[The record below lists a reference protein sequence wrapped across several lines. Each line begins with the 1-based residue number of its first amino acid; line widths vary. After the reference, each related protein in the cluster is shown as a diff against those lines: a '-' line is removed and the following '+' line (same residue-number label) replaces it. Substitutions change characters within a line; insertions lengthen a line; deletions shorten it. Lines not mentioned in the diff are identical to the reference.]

1 MSYNE
6 APEEY
11 TDDTRPAVGASE
23 LKAML
28 DFLAN
33 VANKDNWGYFD
44 PSGCP
49 KGMGRYKDSWIGDGE
64 HPLDAA
70 ERLLA
75 TMKSN
80 GLMSRPATKD

>member
-1 MSYNE
+1 MRDKRFVDFKEPESGAE
-6 APEEY
+6 A
-11 TDDTRPAVGASE
+11 GASE

-28 DFLAN
+28 DLLAN

-75 TMKSN
+75 AMKSN
-80 GLMSRPATKD
+80 AQ